1 MDKQR
6 TPEWHAQRV
15 LRVTG
20 SRAGAILGM
29 SPWLT
34 ADDVLRAMVREYHGA
49 PSEFED
55 NPAVQFGRNHEKRA
69 MLAFMRESG
78 LNVEECG
85 FYPVLDWLGSSPD
98 GITSDGGVLE
108 MKVPFSCRDGRDFKP
123 LSEQPH
129 YYSQVQIEMF
139 AAAVLHGY
147 FVQYTPPADG
157 VGEHINIER
166 VEFDDEWMAENIPKL
181 KAFHARVLAEL
192 DNPAHLEPLRATIIT
207 TEAQALL
214 DRIDAAHGA
223 KKAAED
229 AEKAALAEL
238 VTLAGNRDA
247 DVCGRKLTLVKREGA
262 ISYAKALAELAPGA
276 NLEKWRGKGSE
287 SWRLT

>member
-6 TPEWHAQRV
+6 TTEWHAQRV

-20 SRAGAILGM
+20 SRAGAILGL
-29 SPWLT
+29 SPWQT

-85 FYPVLDWLGSSPD
+85 FYPVLDWLGASPD

-108 MKVPFSCRDGRDFKP
+108 LKVPFSCRDGRDFKP
-123 LSEQPH
+123 LAEQPH
-129 YYSQVQIEMF
+129 YYAQVQMEML
-139 AAAVLHGY
+139 AADVLHGY
-147 FVQYTPPADG
+147 FVQYTPPAEG

-166 VEFDDEWMAENIPKL
+166 VEFDEPWIDENIPRL
-181 KAFHARVLAEL
+181 ATFRALVLAEL

-207 TEAQALL
+207 TEAKALL
-214 DRIDAAHGA
+214 DRIDAARGA

-247 DVCGRKLTLVKREGA
+247 DVCGRKLTLVRREGA
-262 ISYAKALAELAPGA
+262 VSYAKALAEIAPGA
-276 NLEKWRGKGSE
+276 DLEKWRGKGSE